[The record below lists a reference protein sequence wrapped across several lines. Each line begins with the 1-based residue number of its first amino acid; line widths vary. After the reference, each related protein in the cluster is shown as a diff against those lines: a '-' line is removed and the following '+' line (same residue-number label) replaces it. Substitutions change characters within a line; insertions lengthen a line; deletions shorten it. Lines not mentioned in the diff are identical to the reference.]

1 MAAVDRR
8 SDRIACDD
16 EARQTMNFSPLVCTF
31 AVIWIILG
39 MYAFVRSLY
48 CFGRRGSFGEKVFG
62 FVLAVFFGPFYL
74 LWAGYNSSKYCT

>member
-1 MAAVDRR
+1 
-8 SDRIACDD
+8 
-16 EARQTMNFSPLVCTF
+16 
-31 AVIWIILG
+31 